1 MISALAITYNEE
13 HNIER
18 FIKSLDF
25 VDEIIIVDS
34 HSTDST
40 AEMAQDLGA
49 KVIKRKFTNYSD
61 QKNYA
66 LDQAK
71 NNWVV
76 FFDLDET
83 IPKSLAEEL
92 KTVSQLPD
100 NIVAYKVKREF
111 YFMGKQIKYSGF
123 QNDWVFR
130 LFDKRHCKF
139 NDSPVHE
146 QLLTNGPTARLEN
159 ISDHYTYKNFDHY
172 NQKLTKYAKL
182 QAEQL
187 YKKNLRPNLYHFLF
201 RPWYRFFHQYIIKLG
216 FLDGK
221 EGFILAYLNGFS
233 VFKRYLQLWLMYRNI
248 D

>member
-13 HNIER
+13 QQMER
-18 FIKSLDF
+18 FINSLDF
-25 VDEIIIVDS
+25 ADEIIIVDS
-34 HSTDST
+34 NSTDET
-40 AEMAQDLGA
+40 VKIAERLGA
-49 KVIKRKFTNYSD
+49 KVYKRAFDNYSN

-66 LDQAK
+66 LELAK

-83 IPKSLAEEL
+83 IPNSLADEIKVASEL
-92 KTVSQLPD
+92 PS
-100 NIVAYKVKREF
+100 NIVAYKVKRQF
-111 YFMGKQIKYSGF
+111 FFMGKRIKHSGF
-123 QNDWVFR
+123 QNDWVYR
-130 LFDKRHCKF
+130 LFDKRFCQF

-146 QLLTNGPTARLEN
+146 QLLTNGPTGRLKN
-159 ISDHYTYKNFDHY
+159 ISEHYTYKDFDHY
-172 NQKLTKYAKL
+172 NQKLTNYSKL

-187 YKKNLRPNLYHFLF
+187 YIKNLRPNLYHFLF

-216 FLDGK
+216 VLDGK
-221 EGFILAYLNGFS
+221 EGFILAYLSGFA